1 MYSNRLRG
9 YDRGIEEIELIK
21 LGRRRAP
28 AAADDLL
35 AQMLQ
40 QDTTMRITATQALE
54 HHDLL
59 TEP

>member
-1 MYSNRLRG
+1 MRDPQFIANRL
-9 YDRGIEEIELIK
+9 ELIK

-28 AAADDLL
+28 AAAYDLL

-59 TEP
+59 TEPWP

>member
-1 MYSNRLRG
+1 MRDPQFIANRL
-9 YDRGIEEIELIK
+9 ELIK

-28 AAADDLL
+28 AAAYDLL